1 MVNHILVGVDGS
13 NGSRKAARFAK
24 DLASQAGA
32 RLTLLFVIEPPRVIA
47 VGPMDSFLEF
57 PRSSPE
63 EIEAAHKL
71 LDEVADGTAS
81 AKVDKIVETGTAAE
95 TICAQAEKLKVD
107 LVVVGARG
115 VGPLGRFLVGS
126 VSDRVVHHAG
136 RSVLVVR

>member
-13 NGSRKAARFAK
+13 AGSRKAARFAK

-32 RLTLLFVIEPPRVIA
+32 QLTLLFVIEPPRVIA

-71 LDEVADGTAS
+71 LDEVAGGS
-81 AKVDKIVETGTAAE
+81 VSGKVDKVVETGTAAE

-136 RSVLVVR
+136 RSVMVVR

>member
-1 MVNHILVGVDGS
+1 MVNHILAGVDGS
-13 NGSRKAARFAK
+13 EGSHKAARFAK
-24 DLASQAGA
+24 DLASQVGA

-71 LDEVADGTAS
+71 LDEVASDVSHGPVQ
-81 AKVDKIVETGTAAE
+81 KVVETGTAAE
-95 TICAQAEKLKVD
+95 TICAQAEKLRVD

>member
-13 NGSRKAARFAK
+13 GGSRKAARFAK

-63 EIEAAHKL
+63 EIESAHKL
-71 LDEVADGTAS
+71 LDEVAGGTVPG
-81 AKVDKIVETGTAAE
+81 KVDKVVETGTAAE
-95 TICAQAEKLKVD
+95 TICTQAEKLKVD